1 MPEHELQSVK
11 LEVGLLKNE
20 VEVRGKQIET
30 LLQKLDLTTDKLQQ
44 LTVQIIKLNT
54 RQEDYLRNSSNMTDE
69 FKILHTRIGDLHDKQ
84 LAANKEI
91 EDRLDRLDQYK
102 SKLMG
107 MIIVVGGVVGT
118 IIIPIN
124 LDLYWSKR
132 SSRSSISL
140 FAANCLPGRS
150 PIHV

>member
-1 MPEHELQSVK
+1 MAEEELQSVK

-20 VEVRGKQIET
+20 VEVRGRQIET

-54 RQEDYLRNSSNMTDE
+54 RQEDYLRHTSSMSEE

-118 IIIPIN
+118 IVATAVAHFK
-124 LDLYWSKR
+124 D
-132 SSRSSISL
+132 
-140 FAANCLPGRS
+140 
-150 PIHV
+150 

>member
-1 MPEHELQSVK
+1 MAEEELQSVK

-20 VEVRGKQIET
+20 VEVRGRQIET

-54 RQEDYLRNSSNMTDE
+54 RQEDYLRNSSSMSEE

-91 EDRLDRLDQYK
+91 EQRLDRLDQYK

-118 IIIPIN
+118 IVATAVAHFK
-124 LDLYWSKR
+124 D
-132 SSRSSISL
+132 
-140 FAANCLPGRS
+140 
-150 PIHV
+150 

>member
-1 MPEHELQSVK
+1 MPEEELQSVK

-20 VEVRGKQIET
+20 VEVRGRQIET
-30 LLQKLDLTTDKLQQ
+30 LLQKLDLTADKLQE

-54 RQEDYLRNSSNMTDE
+54 RQEDYLRHSSSMRDE

-91 EDRLDRLDQYK
+91 EQRLDRLDQYK

-118 IIIPIN
+118 IVATAI
-124 LDLYWSKR
+124 
-132 SSRSSISL
+132 SIFL
-140 FAANCLPGRS
+140 KD
-150 PIHV
+150 

>member
-1 MPEHELQSVK
+1 MSEGELQSVK

-20 VEVRGKQIET
+20 VEVRGRQIDN
-30 LLQKLDLTTDKLQQ
+30 LLSKLDLTTDKLQE

-54 RQEDYLRNSSNMTDE
+54 RQEESLRYSTNMSGE

-84 LAANKEI
+84 LAMYKEV
-91 EDRLDRLDQYK
+91 EVRLDRLDQYK

-118 IIIPIN
+118 IVATA
-124 LDLYWSKR
+124 
-132 SSRSSISL
+132 ISVFL
-140 FAANCLPGRS
+140 KE
-150 PIHV
+150 

>member
-1 MPEHELQSVK
+1 MPEEELQSVK

-20 VEVRGKQIET
+20 VEVRGRQIET
-30 LLQKLDLTTDKLQQ
+30 LLSKLDLTADKLQE

-54 RQEDYLRNSSNMTDE
+54 RQEDYLRHTSSMTDE

-84 LAANKEI
+84 LASQKEI
-91 EDRLDRLDQYK
+91 EIRLDRLDQYK

-118 IIIPIN
+118 IVATAI
-124 LDLYWSKR
+124 
-132 SSRSSISL
+132 SIFL
-140 FAANCLPGRS
+140 KD
-150 PIHV
+150 

>member
-30 LLQKLDLTTDKLQQ
+30 LLSKLDLTADKLQE
-44 LTVQIIKLNT
+44 LTVQIIQLNT
-54 RQEDYLRNSSNMTDE
+54 RQEDYLRHTSSMRDE

-84 LAANKEI
+84 LASQKEI
-91 EDRLDRLDQYK
+91 EIRLDRLDQYK

-118 IIIPIN
+118 IVATAI
-124 LDLYWSKR
+124 
-132 SSRSSISL
+132 SIFL
-140 FAANCLPGRS
+140 KD
-150 PIHV
+150 

>member
-30 LLQKLDLTTDKLQQ
+30 LLQKLDLTADKLQE

-54 RQEDYLRNSSNMTDE
+54 RQEDYLRHSSSMRDE

-84 LAANKEI
+84 LASQKEI
-91 EDRLDRLDQYK
+91 EIRLDRLDQYK

-107 MIIVVGGVVGT
+107 MIVVVGGVVGT
-118 IIIPIN
+118 IVATAI
-124 LDLYWSKR
+124 
-132 SSRSSISL
+132 SIFL
-140 FAANCLPGRS
+140 KD
-150 PIHV
+150 

>member
-1 MPEHELQSVK
+1 MAEEELQSVK

-30 LLQKLDLTTDKLQQ
+30 LLQKLDLTADKLQE

-54 RQEDYLRNSSNMTDE
+54 RQEDYLRHTSSMSEE

-91 EDRLDRLDQYK
+91 EQRLDRLDQYK

-118 IIIPIN
+118 IVATAI
-124 LDLYWSKR
+124 
-132 SSRSSISL
+132 SIFL
-140 FAANCLPGRS
+140 KE
-150 PIHV
+150 

>member
-1 MPEHELQSVK
+1 MPEELQSVK

-30 LLQKLDLTTDKLQQ
+30 LLQKLDLTADKLQE

-54 RQEDYLRNSSNMTDE
+54 RQEDYLRHTSNMTNE
-69 FKILHTRIGDLHDKQ
+69 FKILHTRIGDLHDKN
-84 LAANKEI
+84 LVMYKEI
-91 EDRLDRLDQYK
+91 EGRLDHLDQYK

-118 IIIPIN
+118 IVATAVAHFK
-124 LDLYWSKR
+124 D
-132 SSRSSISL
+132 
-140 FAANCLPGRS
+140 
-150 PIHV
+150 

>member
-118 IIIPIN
+118 IVATA
-124 LDLYWSKR
+124 
-132 SSRSSISL
+132 ISTIL
-140 FAANCLPGRS
+140 KD
-150 PIHV
+150 

>member
-20 VEVRGKQIET
+20 VEVRGRQIET
-30 LLQKLDLTTDKLQQ
+30 LLQKLDLTADKLQQ
-44 LTVQIIKLNT
+44 RTVQIIKLNT
-54 RQEDYLRNSSNMTDE
+54 RQEDYLRHSSTMSEE

-91 EDRLDRLDQYK
+91 EQRLDRLDQYK

-118 IIIPIN
+118 IVATAVAHFK
-124 LDLYWSKR
+124 D
-132 SSRSSISL
+132 
-140 FAANCLPGRS
+140 
-150 PIHV
+150 

>member
-11 LEVGLLKNE
+11 LEVGLLKSE

-30 LLQKLDLTTDKLQQ
+30 LLQKLDLTADKLQQ

-54 RQEDYLRNSSNMTDE
+54 RQEDYLRNSSTMSEE
-69 FKILHTRIGDLHDKQ
+69 FRILHTRIGDLHDKQ

-91 EDRLDRLDQYK
+91 EQRLDRLDQYK

-118 IIIPIN
+118 IVATA
-124 LDLYWSKR
+124 
-132 SSRSSISL
+132 ISMFL
-140 FAANCLPGRS
+140 KD
-150 PIHV
+150 

>member
-1 MPEHELQSVK
+1 MAEEELQSVK

-20 VEVRGKQIET
+20 VEVRGRQIET
-30 LLQKLDLTTDKLQQ
+30 LLQKLDLTADKLQQ

-54 RQEDYLRNSSNMTDE
+54 RQEDYLRHSSSMSEE

-91 EDRLDRLDQYK
+91 EQRLDRLDQYK

-118 IIIPIN
+118 IVATAVAHFK
-124 LDLYWSKR
+124 D
-132 SSRSSISL
+132 
-140 FAANCLPGRS
+140 
-150 PIHV
+150 

>member
-1 MPEHELQSVK
+1 MAGSKGQSVMPEHELQSVK

-20 VEVRGKQIET
+20 VEVRGRQIET

-54 RQEDYLRNSSNMTDE
+54 RQEDYLRHSSSMNDE
-69 FKILHTRIGDLHDKQ
+69 FKLLHTRIGDLHDKQ

-118 IIIPIN
+118 IVATA
-124 LDLYWSKR
+124 
-132 SSRSSISL
+132 ISTIL
-140 FAANCLPGRS
+140 KD
-150 PIHV
+150 

>member
-1 MPEHELQSVK
+1 MPEEELQSVK

-20 VEVRGKQIET
+20 VEVRGRQIET
-30 LLQKLDLTTDKLQQ
+30 LLSKLDLTADKLQE

-54 RQEDYLRNSSNMTDE
+54 RQEDYLRHTSNMTDE

-84 LAANKEI
+84 LASQKEI
-91 EDRLDRLDQYK
+91 EVRLDRLDQYK

-118 IIIPIN
+118 IVATAI
-124 LDLYWSKR
+124 
-132 SSRSSISL
+132 SIFL
-140 FAANCLPGRS
+140 KD
-150 PIHV
+150 

>member
-11 LEVGLLKNE
+11 LEVGLLKSE
-20 VEVRGKQIET
+20 VEVRGRQIET
-30 LLQKLDLTTDKLQQ
+30 LLQKLDLTADKLQE

-54 RQEDYLRNSSNMTDE
+54 RQEDYLRHTSNMTDE

-84 LAANKEI
+84 LASQKEI
-91 EDRLDRLDQYK
+91 EIRLDRLDQYK

-118 IIIPIN
+118 IVATAI
-124 LDLYWSKR
+124 
-132 SSRSSISL
+132 SIFL
-140 FAANCLPGRS
+140 KD
-150 PIHV
+150 

>member
-1 MPEHELQSVK
+1 MAEEELQSVK

-20 VEVRGKQIET
+20 VEVRGKQVET

-54 RQEDYLRNSSNMTDE
+54 RQEDYLRHTSNMTDE
-69 FKILHTRIGDLHDKQ
+69 FKILHTRIGDLHDKN
-84 LAANKEI
+84 LVMYKEI
-91 EDRLDRLDQYK
+91 EGRLDRLDQYK

-118 IIIPIN
+118 IVATAVAHFK
-124 LDLYWSKR
+124 D
-132 SSRSSISL
+132 
-140 FAANCLPGRS
+140 
-150 PIHV
+150 

>member
-1 MPEHELQSVK
+1 MPEEELQSVK

-20 VEVRGKQIET
+20 VEVRGRQIDT
-30 LLQKLDLTTDKLQQ
+30 LLSKLDLTADKLQE

-54 RQEDYLRNSSNMTDE
+54 RQEDYLRHTSSMSEE

-91 EDRLDRLDQYK
+91 EQRLDRLDQYK

-118 IIIPIN
+118 IVATA
-124 LDLYWSKR
+124 
-132 SSRSSISL
+132 ISMFL
-140 FAANCLPGRS
+140 KD
-150 PIHV
+150 

>member
-1 MPEHELQSVK
+1 MPEEELQSVK

-20 VEVRGKQIET
+20 VEVRGRQIET
-30 LLQKLDLTTDKLQQ
+30 LLSKLDLTADKLQE

-54 RQEDYLRNSSNMTDE
+54 RQEDYLRHSSSMRDE

-84 LAANKEI
+84 LASQKEI
-91 EDRLDRLDQYK
+91 EIRLDRLDQYK

-118 IIIPIN
+118 IVATA
-124 LDLYWSKR
+124 
-132 SSRSSISL
+132 ISVFL
-140 FAANCLPGRS
+140 KD
-150 PIHV
+150 

>member
-1 MPEHELQSVK
+1 MAEELQSVK

-20 VEVRGKQIET
+20 VEIRGKQVEV
-30 LLQKLDLTTDKLQQ
+30 LLQKLDLTTDKLQE

-54 RQEDYLRNSSNMTDE
+54 RQEDYLRHSSTMTDE

-91 EDRLDRLDQYK
+91 EERIDHLDQYK

-118 IIIPIN
+118 IVATVVSHFVK
-124 LDLYWSKR
+124 D
-132 SSRSSISL
+132 
-140 FAANCLPGRS
+140 
-150 PIHV
+150 